1 MLLGGGGGWGA
12 KKGRI
17 TSIPSL
23 ESEYTPDRFLKIG
36 ISFSSLG
43 VKDLPYLTVFW

>member
-1 MLLGGGGGWGA
+1 MLLGGGMGGA

-36 ISFSSLG
+36 ISFSSFG
-43 VKDLPYLTVFW
+43 VKDLP